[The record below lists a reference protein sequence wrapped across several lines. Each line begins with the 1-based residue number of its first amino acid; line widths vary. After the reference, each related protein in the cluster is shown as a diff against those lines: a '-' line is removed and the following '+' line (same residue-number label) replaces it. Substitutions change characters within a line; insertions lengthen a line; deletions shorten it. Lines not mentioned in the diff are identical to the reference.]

1 MFPNN
6 IRKTKLDY
14 KAKIPIICD
23 DQEEMN
29 EFIKQHKSF
38 IASCAYKT
46 TGRFVTESD
55 DAFQVAMIAF
65 YEAVN
70 KYDAE
75 KGGFLSFA
83 SLVIKRRIL
92 DDLDRENRHAGEIP
106 ADMTEAVEDE
116 YVSDP
121 FSADVREGL
130 GSAAREI
137 YIEEQRKQDIKDEI
151 SQLSEILGEYGFSF
165 YDLTKCSPV
174 SRKTKEA
181 CAAVIHAVRTD
192 PALYYKMKQTKNL
205 PVKELCHMTGVK
217 RKILERHRKYLIA
230 VSEIMNG
237 EYDRLQDY
245 VGGN

>member
-1 MFPNN
+1 ME
-6 IRKTKLDY
+6 
-14 KAKIPIICD
+14 IPIVRD
-23 DQEEMN
+23 DPDGMN

-55 DAFQVAMIAF
+55 DAFQIAMIAF
-65 YEAVN
+65 YEAMN

-92 DDLDRENRHAGEIP
+92 DELDREKRHAGEIP
-106 ADMTEAVEDE
+106 ADMTDAAEDE
-116 YVSDP
+116 YEYDPVS
-121 FSADVREGL
+121 AGVMEGL
-130 GSAAREI
+130 GSAAREV
-137 YIEEQRKQDIKDEI
+137 YVKEQRNQDIKDEI
-151 SQLSEILGEYGFSF
+151 VQLSEILGGYGFSF
-165 YDLTKCSPV
+165 YDLTKCNPV

-181 CAAVIHAVRTD
+181 CDSVINAVRTD
-192 PALYYKMKQTKNL
+192 PALFYKMKQTKNL
-205 PVKELCHMTGVK
+205 PIKELCDVTGVK

-237 EYDRLQDY
+237 EYDRLQEY
-245 VGGN
+245 VNGNCIVCSENRS

>member
-1 MFPNN
+1 ME
-6 IRKTKLDY
+6 
-14 KAKIPIICD
+14 IPIVRD
-23 DQEEMN
+23 DQDEMN

-92 DDLDRENRHAGEIP
+92 DELDRESRHAGEIP
-106 ADMTEAVEDE
+106 ADMTDVAEDE
-116 YVSDP
+116 YAADP
-121 FSADVREGL
+121 FSSDVREGI
-130 GSAAREI
+130 GGVAWEI
-137 YIEEQRKQDIKDEI
+137 YFREQRKQDIKDEI
-151 SQLSEILGEYGFSF
+151 GQLSEILDGYGFSF

-192 PALYYKMKQTKNL
+192 PALFYKMKQTKNL
-205 PVKELCHMTGVK
+205 PIKELCDVTGVK

-237 EYDRLQDY
+237 EYDRLQEY
-245 VGGN
+245 VDGIKAPVV